1 MKKEL
6 VLKSNKYLA
15 NVAINYGK
23 LHNLHWNVIGLQF
36 KPVHEYLESLYDSM
50 HEVLDEV
57 AELLKMNGEYPLAS
71 FKEYLKVSEIVE
83 LESKDYSVKEAL
95 EIALADIK
103 VLRDNALELR
113 RMANVLVDKDMKVI
127 NMEEKP
133 QNPKSNIAAF
143 ASYIY
148 KKETVPLIKQYLS
161 EGNNPDAPGF
171 FPSWL
176 YQRKDMEA
184 MTVIIK
190 ASASLRNEY

>member
-36 KPVHEYLESLYDSM
+36 KPVHEYLESLYDNM

-103 VLRDNALELR
+103 VLRENALELGR
-113 RMANVLVDKDMKVI
+113 LANDEDFYPLQVMMEDHLANYNKVVWFI
-127 NMEEKP
+127 ESMLK
-133 QNPKSNIAAF
+133 
-143 ASYIY
+143 
-148 KKETVPLIKQYLS
+148 
-161 EGNNPDAPGF
+161 
-171 FPSWL
+171 
-176 YQRKDMEA
+176 
-184 MTVIIK
+184 
-190 ASASLRNEY
+190 

>member
-36 KPVHEYLESLYDSM
+36 KPVHEYLESLYDNM

-113 RMANVLVDKDMKVI
+113 RLASDEDFYPLQVMMEDHLANYNKVVWFVES
-127 NMEEKP
+127 MLK
-133 QNPKSNIAAF
+133 
-143 ASYIY
+143 
-148 KKETVPLIKQYLS
+148 
-161 EGNNPDAPGF
+161 
-171 FPSWL
+171 
-176 YQRKDMEA
+176 
-184 MTVIIK
+184 
-190 ASASLRNEY
+190 

>member
-6 VLKSNKYLA
+6 VLRSNKYLA

-23 LHNLHWNVIGLQF
+23 LHNLHRNVIGVQF
-36 KPVHEYLESLYDSM
+36 KPVHEYLESLYDNM

-71 FKEYLKVSEIVE
+71 FKEYLAVSEIIE

-113 RMANVLVDKDMKVI
+113 RLASDEDFYPLQVMMEDHLANYNKVVWFVES
-127 NMEEKP
+127 MLK
-133 QNPKSNIAAF
+133 
-143 ASYIY
+143 
-148 KKETVPLIKQYLS
+148 
-161 EGNNPDAPGF
+161 
-171 FPSWL
+171 
-176 YQRKDMEA
+176 
-184 MTVIIK
+184 
-190 ASASLRNEY
+190 

>member
-1 MKKEL
+1 MEKEL

-23 LHNLHWNVIGLQF
+23 LHNLHWNVVGLQF
-36 KPVHEYLESLYDSM
+36 KPVHEYLESLYDNM

-71 FKEYLKVSEIVE
+71 FKEYLAVSEIVE

-113 RMANVLVDKDMKVI
+113 RLASDEDFYPLQVMMEDHLANYNKVVWFVES
-127 NMEEKP
+127 MLK
-133 QNPKSNIAAF
+133 
-143 ASYIY
+143 
-148 KKETVPLIKQYLS
+148 
-161 EGNNPDAPGF
+161 
-171 FPSWL
+171 
-176 YQRKDMEA
+176 
-184 MTVIIK
+184 
-190 ASASLRNEY
+190 